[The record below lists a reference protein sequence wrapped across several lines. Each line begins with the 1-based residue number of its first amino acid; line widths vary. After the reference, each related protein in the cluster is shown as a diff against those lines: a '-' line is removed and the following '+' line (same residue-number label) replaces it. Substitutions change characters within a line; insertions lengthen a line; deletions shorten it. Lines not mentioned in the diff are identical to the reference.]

1 MTEERTCQNCKSEF
15 TIESEDFGW
24 YEKFKVPPP
33 TWCPSCRFFRRALFR
48 NERKLFKSTNP
59 LNGKPML
66 SFWPPESGFT
76 VYPDKDFWSQEAWDP
91 LQYGRDFD
99 PSRPFLEQ
107 LLELFKKVPKMAT
120 FAINMVN
127 SEYSGN
133 ADGLKNCY
141 LLFNSNHTEDS
152 AYGNG
157 VDFSSNCYDNSHVQK
172 SQQCYNSFWLTN
184 CYQTH
189 YSAQCEDCINVWFS
203 KNCRSCA
210 DCFGCVNMRSKKYCI
225 FNEQYSKEEYEKRLA
240 EMALHRWQGIQ
251 PAGRRAHAFWLTHP
265 NKSMQGVQNNNVS
278 GEYITHS
285 KNVHKS
291 YLIRE
296 CENLKYVQY
305 SQVPSS
311 RDCMDASLIGSK
323 SELFYEVAVS
333 GWNAADLKFCW
344 DCWDGGRQ
352 MEYSIDCH
360 RNGANLF
367 GCVGIMDQQYCI
379 LNKQYSKEEY
389 AVLRERIIKHM
400 NDMPYVDK
408 KGRVYKYGEFFPPEF
423 SPFAYQHTIVPE
435 HFTMTREEVEAFGA
449 RWQDPNPTEYQ
460 TTMPASAIPDSIKDV
475 SDDILKEIIQCEN
488 CKRAYRLIQPELQFL
503 KQLGIPAPR
512 TCVDCRH
519 SERIAQRNKSKLY
532 ARRCGCAGQKSES
545 GIYTNTAKH
554 FHSTSSCSNEFE
566 TSYAP
571 ERPEI
576 VYCESCYNAEVA

>member
-1 MTEERTCQNCKSEF
+1 
-15 TIESEDFGW
+15 
-24 YEKFKVPPP
+24 
-33 TWCPSCRFFRRALFR
+33 
-48 NERKLFKSTNP
+48 
-59 LNGKPML
+59 ML

-141 LLFNSNHTEDS
+141 
-152 AYGNG
+152 
-157 VDFSSNCYDNSHVQK
+157 
-172 SQQCYNSFWLTN
+172 
-184 CYQTH
+184 QTH
-189 YSAQCEDCINVWFS
+189 YSAQCEDCIKVWFS

-225 FNEQYSKEEYEKRLA
+225 FNEQYSEEEYEKRLA

-408 KGRVYKYGEFFPPEF
+408 KGRVYKYGEFFPPE
-423 SPFAYQHTIVPE
+423 
-435 HFTMTREEVEAFGA
+435 
-449 RWQDPNPTEYQ
+449 
-460 TTMPASAIPDSIKDV
+460 
-475 SDDILKEIIQCEN
+475 
-488 CKRAYRLIQPELQFL
+488 
-503 KQLGIPAPR
+503 
-512 TCVDCRH
+512 
-519 SERIAQRNKSKLY
+519 
-532 ARRCGCAGQKSES
+532 
-545 GIYTNTAKH
+545 
-554 FHSTSSCSNEFE
+554 
-566 TSYAP
+566 
-571 ERPEI
+571 
-576 VYCESCYNAEVA
+576 